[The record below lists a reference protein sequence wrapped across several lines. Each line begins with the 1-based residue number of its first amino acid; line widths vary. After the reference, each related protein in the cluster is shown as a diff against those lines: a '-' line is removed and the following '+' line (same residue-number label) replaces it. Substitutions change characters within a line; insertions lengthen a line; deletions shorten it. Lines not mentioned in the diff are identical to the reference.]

1 MIQLIDWREKCSN
14 ENQKLK
20 LHLIFHSFQKKK
32 NIKKFLFKI
41 LMFLLLQI
49 FIIETV
55 HWTTAE
61 RYG

>member
-1 MIQLIDWREKCSN
+1 M
-14 ENQKLK
+14 LK
-20 LHLIFHSFQKKK
+20 WEPKIEITLKIKIMKIFSQFSKKKK

-41 LMFLLLQI
+41 FMFLLLQI

>member
-1 MIQLIDWREKCSN
+1 MFKWEPKIEIT
-14 ENQKLK
+14 LK
-20 LHLIFHSFQKKK
+20 IKIMKIFSQFSKKK

-41 LMFLLLQI
+41 FMFLLLQI

-55 HWTTAE
+55 HWSTAE